1 MMDLRSFIS
10 EIDKQKL
17 LTRIE
22 KQVDWKYEIGAM
34 TREAKSA
41 LLFTNIK
48 DYPNNSVLTGA
59 MSNNKL
65 IAAALG
71 FPHTLKESHIRA
83 IFKERLKNPYIPV
96 IVNDK
101 IPLHDN
107 ILFGKDIDLYK
118 FPVPWWSEIDGG
130 RFIGTWH
137 LNVTKDP
144 LRRSR
149 NIGIYR
155 MQILSKTTAS
165 ISVSPFS
172 HLSLHLKLAKLQCKP
187 LEMAVCIGVSEAAVM
202 CGAAAFPYS
211 MDEFA
216 MAGALSQKPL
226 ELVKCNS
233 VDLEIPANSEIVIEG
248 EVKPDFRVKDGPYLD
263 YAGIASSNPAAY
275 LFEVKSIMHRN
286 NPIFRGTAVGAAGG
300 EDHELLSFLSK
311 FGLVDF
317 HGSKIRQK
325 IQNACLKNRNFKLF
339 QMSGRLGSLFH

>member
-1 MMDLRSFIS
+1 MDLRSLIS
-10 EIDKQKL
+10 ELDKLKL
-17 LTRIE
+17 LTRVE
-22 KQVDWKYEIGAM
+22 RLVDWKYEIGAI

-41 LLFTNIK
+41 ILFTNVK
-48 DYPNNSVLTGA
+48 DYPGCSVLTGA
-59 MSNNKL
+59 MSNKRL
-65 IAAALG
+65 IATALG
-71 FPHTLKESHIRA
+71 FPQTLEDNRIRA
-83 IFKERLKNPYIPV
+83 VFRERLKNPLDPI

-101 IPLHDN
+101 FPLHDN
-107 ILFGKDIDLYK
+107 ILSGKAVNLYN
-118 FPVPWWSEIDGG
+118 FPVPQWSEIDGG

-144 LRRSR
+144 LRGNR
-149 NIGIYR
+149 NVGVYR

-172 HLSLHLKLAKLQCKP
+172 HLSQHLKMVQSQCKP
-187 LEMAVCIGVSEAAVM
+187 LEMAVCIGVSEAVVM
-202 CGAAAFPYS
+202 CGAAAFPYGT
-211 MDEFA
+211 DEFA
-216 MAGALSQKPL
+216 MAGALAEKPL

-233 VDLEIPANSEIVIEG
+233 IHIEVPSDSEIVLEG
-248 EVKPDFRVKDGPYLD
+248 EIKPDCRVKDGPYLD

-339 QMSGRLGSLFH
+339 QMSGRLGTLFR

>member
-1 MMDLRSFIS
+1 MDLRSFIS
-10 EIDKQKL
+10 ELDKLKL

-22 KQVDWKYEIGAM
+22 KQVDWKYEIGRM

-41 LLFTNIK
+41 LLFSNIK
-48 DYPNNSVLTGA
+48 DYPGDSVLTGA
-59 MSNNKL
+59 VSSKRL

-71 FPHTLKESHIRA
+71 FPHTLPESCLRN
-83 IFKERLKNPYIPV
+83 IFRERLKNPIDPV
-96 IVNDK
+96 IADDK
-101 IPLHDN
+101 FPLHDN
-107 ILFGKDIDLYK
+107 ILSGKAVNLYK
-118 FPVPWWSEIDGG
+118 FPVPQWSEIDGG

-144 LRRSR
+144 QTGSR
-149 NIGIYR
+149 NVGVYR
-155 MQILSKTTAS
+155 MQILSETTAS

-172 HLSLHLKLAKLQCKP
+172 HLAMHMKIAQLQSKP

-202 CGAAAFPYS
+202 CGAAAFPFGA
-211 MDEFA
+211 DEFA
-216 MAGALSQKPL
+216 MAGALAQKPL

-233 VDLEIPANSEIVIEG
+233 VDIEVPSHSEIVLEG
-248 EVKPDFRVKDGPYLD
+248 EIKPDCRVKDGPYLD

-286 NPIFRGTAVGAAGG
+286 NPVFRGTAVGVAGG

-311 FGLVDF
+311 LGLVDF
-317 HGSKIRQK
+317 HGSKIRQR

-339 QMSGRLGSLFH
+339 QMSGRLGTLFH